1 MSATR
6 HEEHEK
12 YEELVARA
20 ATGEELDASERAF
33 VEAHEAEHPERAA
46 EAALWRA
53 SLELLGSEPPRAE
66 LDAAELKAW
75 TERVLDGGE
84 TPSVAAPAASASSG
98 RAGWLVAAGGLA
110 AAAALALW
118 WASPGDPAD
127 ADPGSVQARA
137 DEAEDSAPAEAAE
150 AVGAIE
156 ATEARAQEPA
166 ARMALL
172 AGAAAQDAAD
182 QPGDVLGAS
191 ERLAL
196 ADGRAC
202 LVWTEPVAVVCA
214 EGGELRIAE
223 GGPASE
229 RRVIVEGTVAVAAL
243 DELGPGQRFVIE
255 TPSAEVRAI
264 GTIFAVDAQ
273 AEGTRVEVFEGVVEL
288 REREGNAR
296 AGRLAL
302 GEAARELGLGEGA
315 SPSWT
320 APERVAELHALARSW
335 RERGEVGQAGFVLEG
350 GDAAKAWSLDGLVL
364 GAAPV
369 AARWSPGAATFQ
381 LGEAQRELALEADAI
396 ARVDLA
402 ADSEGAEPTTKRG
415 AKIPSAASLAAAA
428 QRSRMARDYAE
439 TARLYRS
446 MLEHHPDS
454 PEAKNVPVRLGDVL
468 MTLGDHRGA
477 LAAYERYSAGVLAP
491 EAQLGRIKALRALKR
506 DTEAEAAITA
516 FREHYP
522 DDHRVDGL

>member
-6 HEEHEK
+6 HD

-20 ATGEELDASERAF
+20 AAGEELDASERAF

-66 LDAAELKAW
+66 LGAAELKAW

-110 AAAALALW
+110 AAAAFALW
-118 WASPGDPAD
+118 WALPGDPAD
-127 ADPGSVQARA
+127 ADPGSVQART
-137 DEAEDSAPAEAAE
+137 DEGEDSAPADAAE
-150 AVGAIE
+150 AVGAVE

-172 AGAAAQDAAD
+172 AGAAAQGEGAE

-196 ADGRAC
+196 AGGRAC

-229 RRVIVEGTVAVAAL
+229 RRVIVEGSVAVAAL

-255 TPSAEVRAI
+255 TPVAEVRAI
-264 GTIFAVDAQ
+264 GTIFAVDAR

-288 REREGNAR
+288 REGEAQV
-296 AGRLAL
+296 GRLAL
-302 GEAARELGLGEGA
+302 GEAARELGLGEDA
-315 SPSWT
+315 DPSWT

-335 RERGEVGQAGFVLEG
+335 RERGEVGEAGFVLEG
-350 GDAAKAWSLDGLVL
+350 GDAAKAHRLDGLVL

-369 AARWSPGAATFQ
+369 AARWSPGAVTLQ
-381 LGEAQRELALEADAI
+381 LGEAQRELVLEADAI

-402 ADSEGAEPTTKRG
+402 ADPEGAEPTTKRG

-516 FREHYP
+516 FRSNYP
-522 DDHRVDGL
+522 EDHRVDGL